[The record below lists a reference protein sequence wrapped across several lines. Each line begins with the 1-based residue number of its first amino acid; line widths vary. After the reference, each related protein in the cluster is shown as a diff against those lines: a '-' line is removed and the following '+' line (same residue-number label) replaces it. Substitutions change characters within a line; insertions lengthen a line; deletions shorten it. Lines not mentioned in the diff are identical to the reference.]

1 MRYEEI
7 KIIIKNQNK
16 RFKNKLFI
24 FSLLLFLSFPYA
36 DTSDTTKETDK
47 VPRKSSK
54 VTIAESSNIVPQPAI
69 ETLKKSLL
77 KSTSSSS
84 SSSVDRSLILDVKA
98 TEIRLPSPI
107 PEDLIEEE
115 ISKQSTLSAMSDQ
128 EKKVEEKENA
138 QEGENDRKVS
148 EEKTLEERKEEEI
161 LKEENKCQQSRN
173 TEGNDRDNTG
183 QQVSETNKEID
194 TEKSIDD
201 AKEQKSE
208 VVPVQTT
215 KLQGKSKAT
224 GRVMGGW
231 I

>member
-24 FSLLLFLSFPYA
+24 FSLFLSFPYA
-36 DTSDTTKETDK
+36 DTSDTTKETEEA
-47 VPRKSSK
+47 PRKSSK
-54 VTIAESSNIVPQPAI
+54 VMIAETSNIVPRPAI

-84 SSSVDRSLILDVKA
+84 VDRSLILDVRA

-107 PEDLIEEE
+107 PEDLVEEE
-115 ISKQSTLSAMSDQ
+115 ISKQSTLSVMSDQ

-138 QEGENDRKVS
+138 QERENDRKVNK
-148 EEKTLEERKEEEI
+148 EKTLEEQKEKEI
-161 LKEENKCQQSRN
+161 VKEENKCQQSQN
-173 TEGNDRDNTG
+173 TEGNDKDNTE
-183 QQVSETNKEID
+183 QQISETNKEID
-194 TEKSIDD
+194 AEKSVESD

-208 VVPVQTT
+208 VIPVQTT
-215 KLQGKSKAT
+215 KMRGKSKAT
-224 GRVMGGW
+224 GQVMGGW